1 MHFLP
6 GKIQVT
12 RTDVFHRVKLQL
24 LETDDLVR
32 DMNFTMVVLCDS
44 LHRFKNLHLRIRD
57 GIRKVIGIDLLHICA
72 AFGNIQLVNVVL
84 LSLMKIDRFLVE
96 SRKRA
101 GVIDLSDDPVFSRG
115 LHDNKIV
122 GADASQR
129 DRVGGIGVVCPMP
142 LISRPMDESAI
153 AQELQ
158 DLGDVVPSESLIG
171 LEWKFE
177 CRALKVIDED
187 MNVVGID
194 KPHLRRLVQKIVRVI
209 DNELI
214 ERCAGGHKHGNQ
226 HSTAAPGP
234 ADPLPGRCDRP
245 RIPRKDRHV
254 QAPDI
259 DSQFQSVCRNHSANA
274 ALAQS
279 TLDLPPLVREVSAAI
294 SNDGFLRDRALIE
307 RLLQV
312 ANEDFRDEAAVR
324 EYDGWNLPLQKCSC
338 NMFGFLDIGP
348 TDAELS
354 VHDRRVVE
362 ENMFFAFTR
371 SIFANEFERNASEF
385 LGKFLRVCDGRRS
398 ANELGLA
405 AVKCTDPR
413 NAAE

>member
-1 MHFLP
+1 MHFLRRKVQIP
-6 GKIQVT
+6 
-12 RTDVFHRVKLQL
+12 RTNVFHGVKLQL

-32 DMNFTMVVLCDS
+32 DMNFTVVVLRDRF
-44 LHRFKNLHLRIRD
+44 HRFKNLYLRIRD
-57 GIRKVIGIDLLHICA
+57 GICKVIGVDLLHICA
-72 AFGNIQLVNVVL
+72 AFWNVQLVHVVL
-84 LSLMKIDRFLVE
+84 LSLMKIDRFLVQ

-101 GVIDLSDDPVFSRG
+101 RVIDLSDDPAFSRG

-142 LISRPMDESAI
+142 LISRPMYESAL

-158 DLGDVVPSESLIG
+158 DLGDVMPSKSLIG
-171 LEWKFE
+171 FERKFE

-214 ERCAGGHKHGNQ
+214 ERCAGGHKYGNR
-226 HSTAAPGP
+226 HSTAASGS
-234 ADPLPGRCDRP
+234 ADPLPARCDRP
-245 RIPRKDRHV
+245 RITCKHRHV

-279 TLDLPPLVREVSAAI
+279 TLDLPALVRQVSAAI
-294 SNDGFLRDRALIE
+294 SNDRFLRDRPLIE
-307 RLLQV
+307 SLLQV
-312 ANEDFRDEAAVR
+312 ANEDFRDKAAVR
-324 EYDGWNLPLQKCSC
+324 EYDGWNLPLQKCSG
-338 NMFGFLDIGP
+338 NMFGFLDIRP
-348 TDAELS
+348 PDAELS
-354 VHDRRVVE
+354 VHNRRVVE
-362 ENMFFAFTR
+362 ENMFFAFTG

-385 LGKFLRVCDGRRS
+385 LGKFLRVCYGRGG
-398 ANELGLA
+398 ANELGFA
-405 AVKCTDPR
+405 AVKRTDPR
-413 NAAE
+413 HATE